1 MNERKPL
8 FQNPTALLFLGAVP
22 ALGASATV
30 NGALGM
36 SLAVVGVLVLSA
48 LVLGLGRSL
57 IPEGARF
64 PSAVLVVAGFASAAQ
79 LLLHALLPSAW
90 EMLGIYAAV
99 LAVDLMLFAAADD
112 ALELGLGKGVLNALL
127 CGLVF
132 AVFTLILAAIR
143 ELFGSASFAG
153 NPVEALEAY
162 KIPLLAKFSGGLVVF
177 AILLAI
183 VNAICPAKGAVGAL
197 TKAAAGLAEEKEVE
211 A

>member
-1 MNERKPL
+1 MNDRKL
-8 FQNPTALLFLGAVP
+8 LYKNPAALLFLGAVP

-30 NGALGM
+30 KGALGM
-36 SLAVVGVLVLSA
+36 SLAVVGVLVLSS
-48 LVLGLGRSL
+48 LVLGLLRGL
-57 IPEGARF
+57 IGEKARLAA
-64 PSAVLVVAGFASAAQ
+64 AVLVTAGFASAAQ

-90 EMLGIYAAV
+90 EMLGVYLAV
-99 LAVDLMLFAAADD
+99 LAADLLLFASAED
-112 ALELGLGKGVLNALL
+112 ALEFGPGKGVLNALL

-153 NPVEALEAY
+153 NPVEALEAF
-162 KIPLLAKFSGGLVVF
+162 KILLLAKFSGGMIVF

-183 VNAICPAKGAVGAL
+183 VNAICPAKDAVGAL
-197 TKAAAGLAEEKEVE
+197 TKAAAGLAEKKEVE